1 MREDQ
6 AVRVQVVAMLPE
18 LFEAQVEVELPIAE
32 RALADEEVGPGDMA
46 GKAFEP
52 ARVTGVGDLLA
63 PELDPIAL
71 GVCLGLMLGREGFDL
86 GRARSEALARL
97 DLAVLDGEAPLAAAQ
112 VVAHRLSTV
121 RYAKRVLVMNQGQL
135 IQDGDVDEL
144 INRPGLFSE
153 LMQIQGS

>member
-1 MREDQ
+1 
-6 AVRVQVVAMLPE
+6 MLST
-18 LFEAQVEVELPIAE
+18 LSSLPITQ
-32 RALADEEVGPGDMA
+32 V
-46 GKAFEP
+46 
-52 ARVTGVGDLLA
+52 
-63 PELDPIAL
+63 
-71 GVCLGLMLGREGFDL
+71 
-86 GRARSEALARL
+86 
-97 DLAVLDGEAPLAAAQ
+97 